1 MDFQDLNSCDEHMN
15 NGYFEI
21 AIGDEVHIV
30 EQNFHDQYSLNE
42 HYLNLMQI
50 IMSQFLTKL
59 MTVLIG

>member
-1 MDFQDLNSCDEHMN
+1 MN
-15 NGYFEI
+15 NSYFEI

-30 EQNFHDQYSLNE
+30 EQNFMTNIASTNVSQLVTG
-42 HYLNLMQI
+42 I